1 MMPPPGWFPHRRKT
15 KGELELEKK
24 QAMANTIMTAF
35 AKFQP
40 KKKRKKRNK
49 GV

>member
-1 MMPPPGWFPHRRKT
+1 MMPPPGYFPVRRKT
-15 KGELELEKK
+15 KAELELERK

-40 KKKRKKRNK
+40 KPKRKKRK
-49 GV
+49 